1 MAFAIENTEFVAVAI
16 TDFDAIIINLLQLD
30 NYAGYIEIDTN
41 PSIRKYTYEIREFVG
56 ESVSMSQ
63 FVEERVYV
71 KDES

>member
-16 TDFDAIIINLLQLD
+16 MDFDAIIINLLQLD

-41 PSIRKYTYEIREFVG
+41 PSIRKCTYEIREFVG

-63 FVEERVYV
+63 FVEEHVYV